1 MPRLACPHCQQPVA
15 ANPIGRW
22 YAKFQCPHC
31 RKTLR
36 FTSVTN
42 VLGIAGSAAFFT
54 MVWALVMG
62 ITPAARWVTVGAAG
76 IWLLLMGL
84 SYVVRGVEKG

>member
-1 MPRLACPHCQQPVA
+1 
-15 ANPIGRW
+15 
-22 YAKFQCPHC
+22 
-31 RKTLR
+31 
-36 FTSVTN
+36 
-42 VLGIAGSAAFFT
+42 

-62 ITPAARWVTVGAAG
+62 ITPAARWVTAGAAG